1 MPYAATSPT
10 MASLLTSL
18 PSSMTKRPLRVI
30 EKHRPLVFILV
41 SSVILVLRLHYL
53 VCSRRRR
60 WASSRQSRVCK
71 VRRRI
76 LGWEVF
82 ADAHRFPVCKQ
93 PLTAS
98 PSKVPGDSGRCS
110 HPRQYPRCGQC
121 CCAKRPDCVWWSSC
135 NYPAYPPARSWN
147 DAERAKA
154 RHPVS
159 EPFLQDALP
168 PEVSEFEEVRF
179 IDAVDGDLDAS
190 LAKMRGA
197 MIGARNFD
205 AAVFLGGM
213 EGVEIEYD
221 IFRRLHPNKPA
232 YPVASAGAAARILSE
247 KYSPDRL
254 ELRLFRVFS
263 GRPEQEGR
271 GREEDA

>member
-1 MPYAATSPT
+1 MLTVFLSASNPLPHRHPKYLETADVVAIRDSIRAVVSVVVPSGQIVFGGHPATTPVIRR
-10 MASLLTSL
+10 LVRG
-18 PSSMTKRPLRVI
+18 MTPNVRKRVI
-30 EKHRPLVFILV
+30 L
-41 SSVILVLRLHYL
+41 Y
-53 VCSRRRR
+53 
-60 WASSRQSRVCK
+60 QSLFFK
-71 VRRRI
+71 T
-76 LGWEVF
+76 
-82 ADAHRFPVCKQ
+82 RF
-93 PLTAS
+93 
-98 PSKVPGDSGRCS
+98 
-110 HPRQYPRCGQC
+110 
-121 CCAKRPDCVWWSSC
+121 
-135 NYPAYPPARSWN
+135 
-147 DAERAKA
+147 
-154 RHPVS
+154 
-159 EPFLQDALP
+159 P

>member
-1 MPYAATSPT
+1 MLLCRQKSPGPFVKPLAILRSLCET
-10 MASLLTSL
+10 RCGNSYNFTRPGPEAFREDPSASLLTSL

-30 EKHRPLVFILV
+30 EEHRPLVFILA
-41 SSVILVLRLHYL
+41 SPVILVLRLHYP

-60 WASSRQSRVCK
+60 WASSRQSRVCR

-76 LGWEVF
+76 LGLEVF
-82 ADAHRFPVCKQ
+82 ADALRFPVCKQ

-135 NYPAYPPARSWN
+135 NYPPYPPARAWN

-159 EPFLQDALP
+159 EPFLQTPVP
-168 PEVSEFEEVRF
+168 PR
-179 IDAVDGDLDAS
+179 
-190 LAKMRGA
+190 
-197 MIGARNFD
+197 
-205 AAVFLGGM
+205 
-213 EGVEIEYD
+213 
-221 IFRRLHPNKPA
+221 
-232 YPVASAGAAARILSE
+232 RIL
-247 KYSPDRL
+247 
-254 ELRLFRVFS
+254 
-263 GRPEQEGR
+263 EGR
-271 GREEDA
+271 RRVGKECRSRGSRDK